1 MLTNIDKH
9 THRSWDSDVIVNDG
23 GKLDIV
29 VKESDLE
36 TKPVVWLKLG
46 RAIVRPARAW
56 PMLSFAPSSVIG
68 FRPCYLFEV
77 VFSPRTIVV
86 VILMR
91 ASDTLP
97 SRTDDPRGR
106 NES

>member
-46 RAIVRPARAW
+46 RVIVRPARAW

-77 VFSPRTIVV
+77 VFSPRTIRW
-86 VILMR
+86 LWNSLTHTR
-91 ASDTLP
+91 YFTLE
-97 SRTDDPRGR
+97 D
-106 NES
+106 

>member
-9 THRSWDSDVIVNDG
+9 THRSWDSDVIMNDG

-46 RAIVRPARAW
+46 RVIVRPARAW
-56 PMLSFAPSSVIG
+56 PMLSFANSRPNCKNDSTRGVASCRSSPTHLIAVQCKSQI
-68 FRPCYLFEV
+68 
-77 VFSPRTIVV
+77 
-86 VILMR
+86 
-91 ASDTLP
+91 
-97 SRTDDPRGR
+97 
-106 NES
+106 

>member
-23 GKLDIV
+23 GTLDMV

-56 PMLSFAPSSVIG
+56 PMLSFDNIGQSLAYVIFFLLIFLLFLVLRECSQSRFLF
-68 FRPCYLFEV
+68 FRDLRFFE
-77 VFSPRTIVV
+77 
-86 VILMR
+86 
-91 ASDTLP
+91 
-97 SRTDDPRGR
+97 
-106 NES
+106 

>member
-9 THRSWDSDVIVNDG
+9 THRYWDSDVIVNDG
-23 GKLDIV
+23 GTLDIV

-56 PMLSFAPSSVIG
+56 PMLSFDNIYQSLAYVIFFLLIFLLFLVLRECSQSRFLF
-68 FRPCYLFEV
+68 FRDLRLFE
-77 VFSPRTIVV
+77 
-86 VILMR
+86 
-91 ASDTLP
+91 
-97 SRTDDPRGR
+97 
-106 NES
+106 